1 MAPVKPPVEPPT
13 PLLET
18 SQPVRAQF
26 TALVRSLAAQRE
38 LAGVAAWSF
47 LSAFIARG
55 ANLAALVICARIL
68 PQEQFGQVAII
79 QSTVGMFGPIA
90 GLGLAMTTT
99 KFMAEYRDTNPER
112 AGRILAL
119 SLSAAMV
126 AGLLL
131 TGVLILLAPT
141 LAAQGFASP
150 GLSRQLIQASG
161 LLAFG
166 VVEAVQTGAL
176 TGLEAFPRIA
186 RLSVWNG
193 LLSIP
198 FVALLATSY
207 GASGAIA
214 GLTFS
219 VAAACILNWIALR
232 GECRQRNIRPSL
244 SGIADERRMLLNFS
258 LPSYLSGIIVA
269 PVTWLSS
276 ALLVHQQNGFAEMA
290 LFTAADRFRYLLI
303 FLPLAVSRIAVP
315 ALSRFRS
322 AGDHGGYRSAFRWNL
337 AFGLLATIP
346 PALACIAFAQ
356 PLMVLF
362 GETFRRGWPVLAILA
377 FSAIPTVMNTQL
389 GAALLSNGRAW
400 ARASADVVL
409 AVVFVGSAYL
419 LIPRWNAVGLA
430 LSFAISYAVACCLL
444 ALFLRRAHD

>member
-1 MAPVKPPVEPPT
+1 MAPVKTIAPSREPVS
-13 PLLET
+13 LLST
-18 SQPVRAQF
+18 LR
-26 TALVRSLAAQRE
+26 RSFAAQRD
-38 LAGVAAWSF
+38 LASVAGWSF
-47 LSAFIARG
+47 LSAIIARG
-55 ANLAALVICARIL
+55 ANLLALVICARVL
-68 PQEQFGQVAII
+68 AQEQFGQVAII
-79 QSTVGMFGPIA
+79 QSTVGMFAPIA

-99 KFMAEYRDTNPER
+99 KFLAEYRDTNPAR

-119 SLSAAMV
+119 SLGAATV

-131 TGVLILLAPT
+131 TAALILLAPV

-161 LLAFG
+161 LLALG
-166 VVEAVQTGAL
+166 VIEAVQTGAL
-176 TGLEAFPRIA
+176 TGLEAFARIA

-198 FVALLATSY
+198 LVTFLTFTY

-214 GLTFS
+214 GLTLS
-219 VAAACILNWIALR
+219 VAGSCLLNTIALR
-232 GECRQRNIRPSL
+232 AECLKWGIRPSL
-244 SGIADERRMLLNFS
+244 TGVSTERRMLLSFS
-258 LPSYLSGIIVA
+258 LPSYLSGIVVA

-276 ALLVHQQNGFAEMA
+276 ALLVHQPGGFSEMA

-322 AGDHGGYRSAFRWNL
+322 AGDHHGYRDAFRWNL
-337 AFGLLATIP
+337 GFGLLATIP
-346 PALACIAFAQ
+346 PALLCVALAQ
-356 PLMVLF
+356 PLMALF

-377 FSAIPTVMNTQL
+377 LSAIPTVINTQL

-400 ARASADVVL
+400 ARASADFVL
-409 AVVFVGSAYL
+409 AVIFLLSAWL
-419 LIPRWNAVGLA
+419 LVPRWNAVGLA
-430 LSFAISYAVACCLL
+430 FSFAISYLAACLL
-444 ALFLRRAHD
+444 LWLFLRRPSYAR